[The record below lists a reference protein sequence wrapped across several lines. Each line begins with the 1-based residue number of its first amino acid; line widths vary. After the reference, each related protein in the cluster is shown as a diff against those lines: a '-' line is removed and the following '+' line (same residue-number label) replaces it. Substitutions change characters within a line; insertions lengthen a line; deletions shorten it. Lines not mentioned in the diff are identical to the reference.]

1 MAQRLERGLGR
12 VQNRC
17 SEQLRLAAGPAA
29 GQAAVSR
36 CVGRSPALGI
46 LGWRG
51 SVLGAGGLA
60 FGSADARQGGRLE
73 LWIPSLYMS
82 YRSQAIVL

>member
-1 MAQRLERGLGR
+1 MEWRLECGLGR
-12 VQNRC
+12 AQSRC
-17 SEQLRLAAGPAA
+17 SDQLRLAERPAA
-29 GQAAVSR
+29 WHAAVSR

-51 SVLGAGGLA
+51 SVVGAGGLA
-60 FGSADARQGGRLE
+60 FGSADASGRE
-73 LWIPSLYMS
+73 TGVWIPSLYMS